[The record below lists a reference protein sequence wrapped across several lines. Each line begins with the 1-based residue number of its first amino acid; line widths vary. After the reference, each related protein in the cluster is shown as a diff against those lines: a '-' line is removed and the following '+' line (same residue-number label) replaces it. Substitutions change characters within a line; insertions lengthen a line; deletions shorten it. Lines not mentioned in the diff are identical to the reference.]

1 MTPFGVWQRR
11 SRGSIHESSQR
22 QKERQM
28 RMRTLLTALAGIA
41 ALVALTAVPTGA
53 SPRAVN
59 GQIAYDR
66 ADPASPDD
74 RFAYTANPDGTH
86 EQQLVPDH
94 TCCPSWS
101 HDGSRLAIPYVTDD
115 GRVGAAIVNA
125 DGSGYTPL
133 TIDDPTLNLGCGPW
147 SPDDARLACES
158 WDESN
163 PARGGIY
170 TMSSSDGS
178 GLTRLTNPLG
188 GDDQPGAYSP
198 DGTRL
203 VFLRLDQDG
212 NSLGLFVVKV
222 KDGQLRRITPSG
234 TLIQGG
240 NPGDWSPQGN
250 EIIFSRHV
258 TADVRGSI
266 WVVHADGSG
275 LHEIEIQGLACGGSV
290 FDPNGFGC
298 HGVRWSPDGKKIIF
312 AVNSPATHGNIYTAN
327 ADGSGLA
334 QVTYDGEDDGPAWGT
349 HPPVN

>member
-1 MTPFGVWQRR
+1 
-11 SRGSIHESSQR
+11 
-22 QKERQM
+22 M
-28 RMRTLLTALAGIA
+28 RMRTLLTALAGVT
-41 ALVALTAVPTGA
+41 ALVAVTAGA
-53 SPRAVN
+53 SPPGLN

-66 ADPASPDD
+66 TDPASPDD
-74 RFAYTANPDGTH
+74 TFVYTANPNGSH
-86 EQQLVPDH
+86 EHQLVPGH

-101 HDGSRLAIPYVTDD
+101 HDGSRLAVPYLTED
-115 GRVGAAIVNA
+115 GRIGTAIVNA

-133 TIDDPTLNLGCGPW
+133 PIADPTLNVGCGGADNW

-170 TMSSSDGS
+170 TMSSFDGS

-198 DGTRL
+198 DGKRL

-212 NSLGLFVVKV
+212 NSLGLFVVTV
-222 KDGQLRRITPSG
+222 NDGRLRRITPPG

-250 EIIFSRHV
+250 EIVFSRHV

-275 LHEIEIQGLACGGSV
+275 SHEITVQGLSCGGAIV
-290 FDPNGFGC
+290 DPNGFGC
-298 HGVRWSPDGKKIIF
+298 HGVRWSPDGKKLIF

-349 HPPVN
+349 HPPLS